1 MSDEHQQGWI
11 SDAATCP
18 YVGLRIRRPIPP
30 PFCDAVDVVGSLPV
44 TVEDAPYRP
53 TVHVSV
59 GEGKFLLY
67 VGLAYV

>member
-1 MSDEHQQGWI
+1 MSDEYGWI
-11 SDAATCP
+11 SDATTCP

-30 PFCDAVDVVGSLPV
+30 PFCGAVDVVGSLPV